1 MSRNSARYTAP
12 ESPQSGPPRP
22 VVAAS
27 VRRWYEPID
36 GAATTLVRPYVDAY
50 ERGERARIQRL
61 RRDALWCATYGVDL
75 DTRYIH
81 GRLEAA

>member
-1 MSRNSARYTAP
+1 MIA
-12 ESPQSGPPRP
+12 E
-22 VVAAS
+22 S

-36 GAATTLVRPYVDAY
+36 GAATVLVRPYLDAY
-50 ERGERARIQRL
+50 ERGERARVQRL

-81 GRLEAA
+81 GLLEAA